1 MKKKLLL
8 MLLLTVA
15 ATATMSALAQE
26 QTAAPEVVINPNLY
40 EHHGFSFIY
49 DNCNEYYIDR
59 YNEVTFE
66 NNDEAEATI
75 YYRIVNYSD
84 IWSEYNGEPLFGYI
98 SRVEA
103 YAVAEGKL
111 PSEIVSANLFYD
123 VFLEHITCVVDG
135 IHYYI
140 RVDDMWNW
148 GYFSSEASVC
158 SRKESGLYSP
168 RYPED
173 IVIPSE
179 LVCDLPNSY
188 VVTEIQEAAFAS
200 TSDYSCD
207 IVSVELPNTIV
218 QIWPSAFAGCTHLK
232 RMTIHAL
239 TPPDANKL
247 FKYDSSDEDYNYFNQ
262 IGYDGNQLYE
272 QVSLFVPNDAL
283 EDYRNHAEWGKFTRI
298 VPFIGAGPGDL
309 NGDGKLSI
317 NDVTELIDLLL
328 NGEDLP
334 AYCDVNGDGNITIN
348 DITALINM
356 VLNAN

>member
-8 MLLLTVA
+8 FLTIV
-15 ATATMSALAQE
+15 ATATMSAIAQE
-26 QTAAPEVVINPNLY
+26 QTAAPEIVSIPSWY
-40 EHHGFSFIY
+40 QHHSSSSIY
-49 DNCNEYYIDR
+49 DNCNEFYVDR

-75 YYRIVNYSD
+75 YYRIVVYSD
-84 IWSEYNGEPLFGYI
+84 NWSEYDGEPLYGYI
-98 SRVEA
+98 SGVEA

-140 RVDDMWNW
+140 RVDDPWGW
-148 GYFSSEASVC
+148 GYFSSNASVC
-158 SRKESGLYSP
+158 SRKESDLYSP
-168 RYPED
+168 PYPED
-173 IVIPSE
+173 IVIPS
-179 LVCDLPNSY
+179 
-188 VVTEIQEAAFAS
+188 VVVYDEFDSCVVNEIQHAAFAS
-200 TSDYSCD
+200 THDYSCG

-239 TPPDANKL
+239 TPPDANNL
-247 FKYDSSDEDYNYFNQ
+247 FKYDSSDEDYNYYNQ

-283 EDYRNHAEWGKFTRI
+283 EDYKAHAEWGKFTRI

-317 NDVTELIDLLL
+317 NDVTGLIDLLL
-328 NGEDLP
+328 NGEELP

-348 DITALINM
+348 DVTALIDI
-356 VLNAN
+356 VLNAD